1 MTGHRTNSGA
11 RLLRECKIPAKQAM
25 YHKDGVF
32 YMPLERFPG
41 AYCDPNG
48 YIVFATQQE
57 FDSCKSISVG
67 KRVNIH
73 QGISKLPGYV
83 RVK

>member
-11 RLLRECKIPAKQAM
+11 RLLKEWNIPAKQAM

-32 YMPLERFPG
+32 FMPLARFPG
-41 AYCDPNG
+41 AYCDPDG
-48 YIVFATQQE
+48 YVIFATQQAL
-57 FDSCKSISVG
+57 DSCSSVSVG
-67 KRVNIH
+67 KRVNVH

>member
-1 MTGHRTNSGA
+1 MTGHRTNRGA
-11 RLLRECKIPAKQAM
+11 RLLKEWKIPAKQAM

-32 YMPLERFPG
+32 YMPLEHFPG
-41 AYCDPNG
+41 AYCDPDG
-48 YIVFATQQE
+48 YIIFATQHE

>member
-11 RLLRECKIPAKQAM
+11 RLLKEWKIPAKQAM

-32 YMPLERFPG
+32 FMPLERFPG

-48 YIVFATQQE
+48 YVIFATQQE
-57 FDSCKSISVG
+57 FDLCRSISVG
-67 KRVNIH
+67 KRVNVR
-73 QGISKLPGYV
+73 QGISKLKGYKH
-83 RVK
+83 VK